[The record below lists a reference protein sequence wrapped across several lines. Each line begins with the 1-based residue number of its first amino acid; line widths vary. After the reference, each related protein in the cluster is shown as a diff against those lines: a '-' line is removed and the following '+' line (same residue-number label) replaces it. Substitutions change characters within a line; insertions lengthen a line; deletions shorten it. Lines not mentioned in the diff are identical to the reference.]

1 MAKYFYK
8 RNRYDNGGN
17 VATRNP
23 QTDYFD
29 SNVNFEFSPMGSMD
43 FNFNPRIGVG
53 PDKSMTMSSLPK
65 SKFTFGPNISAGIGT
80 DFKKST
86 NFSMKD
92 KNTGEIVPS
101 IGGDDASSRNYLT
114 AGFRGSLQGPLF
126 GNENLVGGI
135 SGETGMSNVTVN
147 RDIYS
152 NKIGGIPSNQPNAY
166 QGEEMIVNRGN
177 PYANVEAGLGY
188 YPRKSNVGAKIFGSY
203 GSEFSASPGFS
214 YGVRGNYGP
223 ASVSIMKDNI
233 TGPQIKAGVSIPL
246 GAGTRRK
253 YNTGDMSIDY
263 SEGGK
268 TMPNVQQHA
277 KDLKDLLEAQRK
289 QIDTLKNTGKQKFDQ
304 GGQTPQGLFAGIENT
319 EAYQNAM
326 DEYNRLKQQTQTA
339 EGVGKFLGMADRG
352 VSSIQSGKSLVT
364 GAMGSGDSEGNTD
377 VKQGMISGLK
387 QGRQVGSIFGVPGQI
402 FGGVAGGMLGAIG
415 AQKNLQANLEQKQE
429 GYDQAN
435 IDLAKNEMKNQKG
448 QEKSREYII
457 NLIKE
462 QIESPDKTEPV
473 TTSLETQQ
481 QGQMIGAMGMK
492 INGNGNDNLINNMPT
507 DSIYNRQIFVESRY
521 DSDAVSSA
529 GATSIAQI
537 MPSTFKY
544 GLEKGYVP
552 KGTKYEDLATN
563 DNLALQ
569 FRDNYMSDLL
579 SRSWN
584 KGTDKIKMAKALAA
598 YNLGPT
604 GLVNILNKSKK
615 TRDIYN
621 NLEWLEDLPKE
632 TRDYVNKIMVGGDED
647 FEKEYKK
654 SYKTYK
660 SGGMTKGEYSHKTNP
675 LSVVDKNGQD
685 TGMELTGG
693 EGVYDEKAQNK
704 IEKALKNKDYAKVG
718 KIVEYEI
725 NDWKRRGM
733 YS

>member
-1 MAKYFYK
+1 MGKFFYK
-8 RNRYDNGGN
+8 RKRYDNGGKP

-29 SNVNFEFSPMGSMD
+29 TNVNFGFSPMGSVD
-43 FNFNPRIGVG
+43 FSVNPRLGVG
-53 PDKSMTMSSLPK
+53 PDKTMTIPSLPK
-65 SKFTFGPNISAGIGT
+65 SKFTLGANISGGIGT

-92 KNTGEIVPS
+92 RNTGEIVPS
-101 IGGDDASSRNYLT
+101 IGGDDVYSRSYLT
-114 AGFRGSLQGPLF
+114 TGLRGSLQGPLF

-135 SGETGMSNVTVN
+135 SGEAGMSRSTIN

-152 NKIGGIPSNQPNAY
+152 DKIGGIPANQPNAY

-177 PYANVEAGLGY
+177 PYTNVEVGLGY
-188 YPRKSNVGAKIFGSY
+188 YPRRGNVGGKVFGSY
-203 GSEFSASPGFS
+203 GSEFSATPGFS
-214 YGVRGNYGP
+214 YGAEGTYHGATVGFK
-223 ASVSIMKDNI
+223 KDNLI
-233 TGPQIKAGVSIPL
+233 GPQITAGISLPV

-253 YNTGDMSIDY
+253 YG
-263 SEGGK
+263 EGGK
-268 TMPNVQQHA
+268 TMPNVQQHS

-289 QIDTLKNTGKQKFDQ
+289 QIDSLKNVDKQKFDQ
-304 GGQTPQGLFAGIENT
+304 GGQTPQNILEGIQNT
-319 EAYQNAM
+319 EAYQNVV
-326 DEYNRLKQQTQTA
+326 DEYNRLKQQNQFGQDA
-339 EGVGKFLGMADRG
+339 EKFIGQAGKG
-352 VSSIQSGKSLVT
+352 VSAIQSGKGLITNALSP
-364 GAMGSGDSEGNTD
+364 ADPEGNTD

-387 QGRQVGSIFGVPGQI
+387 QGRQVGSLFGVPGQI
-402 FGGVAGGMLGAIG
+402 VGGFAGAMLGTYG
-415 AQKNLQANLEQKQE
+415 AQKNLKASLEQKQE

-435 IDLAKNEMKNQKG
+435 IDLSKTQMKNQEG

-457 NLIKE
+457 SLIKE
-462 QIESPDKTEPV
+462 QIENPDKTEPV
-473 TTSLETQQ
+473 TTSLETEK

-492 INGNGNDNLINNMPT
+492 INGNSNDSRNQYLINNMPT

-521 DSDAVSSA
+521 DSDAVSPS

-552 KGTKYEDLATN
+552 KGTKYEDLASN
-563 DNLALQ
+563 DELALQ

-621 NLEWLEDLPKE
+621 NLDWLEDLPKE
-632 TRDYVNKIMVGGDED
+632 TRDYVNKILVGGDAD
-647 FEKEYKK
+647 FESEYKRL
-654 SYKTYK
+654 YKKYA

-675 LSVVDKNGQD
+675 LTV
-685 TGMELTGG
+685 
-693 EGVYDEKAQNK
+693 K
-704 IEKALKNKDYAKVG
+704 ILNLSNQANPVAITPK
-718 KIVEYEI
+718 
-725 NDWKRRGM
+725 
-733 YS
+733 